1 MNRSRCLRA
10 TILTACLLLSS
21 AACAEKDEGAAASES
36 RSRGTE
42 ACATRFVY
50 EGRDYKGIAN
60 RQFTATSRLGHAT
73 QPPCNDTGKG
83 TEVGDL
89 EKKNAYRVSGI
100 SPTVAIAVGENAK
113 TAKLFAVYSGSQIP
127 EEIKELG
134 KNP

>member
-10 TILTACLLLSS
+10 TILACLMLSS
-21 AACAEKDEGAAASES
+21 AACAEKGDETAAPES
-36 RSRGTE
+36 RDRGTE
-42 ACATRFVY
+42 ACAARYVY

-60 RQFTATSRLGHAT
+60 RQFTATSKLGYAT

-83 TEVGDL
+83 TEFRDL

-134 KNP
+134 KNS